1 MRTPRLRFRSIFVF
15 LTCSISSLAA
25 ISGVRA
31 QATGDQRWLFVPVLA
46 APAPRDVALSQLNTA
61 FEVELRASGQNVSSN
76 ADAASLF
83 ETRHSSEPVKLTAD
97 ELNRLQRNIGQA
109 ARHLALGELQ
119 PAAQALESVSA
130 LSGPARDYLNRD
142 PARAHRIFDACVMT
156 AYLYARAQQ
165 RAQALHQMFEC
176 SRAFPGLRP
185 EGRAYPPEL
194 REVFDQARH
203 QLDQGPATSLRVRA
217 AQGQHC
223 RVRLNG
229 LEVGTTPLEV
239 SDARPG
245 VLRIQV
251 ECRADAA
258 GRIHSLELP
267 AGATDAEID
276 PTFDTAVHSS
286 GALYLQYENEQE
298 RDRRVGADLRNLQK
312 IVGANRTVA
321 LYVEGS
327 EYPRVH
333 VRPQF
338 PKPHEIKS
346 LSYSVGEGYSAE
358 AVNAVMKELRPPPP
372 PPAAAPNDGPVELA
386 ESGAQRTA
394 ALPAQPQEQRLV
406 PGVVLAVLGVGAIT
420 ASWIVLGS
428 RQAVRETPLSAGSSP
443 SPGIYDTPGYESL
456 GLSGGGALLLS
467 LADYFWVP
475 DNRGVPAWAWVVG
488 GLGVATAAVGTAF
501 VLQNANCAPSSEI
514 FAGCNNKIAND
525 PYFGFLLLIDAL
537 PLLAIPFSYALR
549 IWSRSDDVKVS
560 LEPLPHEGAALVV
573 RGRF

>member
-1 MRTPRLRFRSIFVF
+1 MSRARLLAAVVVWSAA
-15 LTCSISSLAA
+15 TLAA

-31 QATGDQRWLFVPVLA
+31 ESSGDQRWLFVPVLA
-46 APAPRDVALSQLNTA
+46 APPPRDVAISQLSTA
-61 FEVELRASGQNVSSN
+61 FEVELRAGSQNVSSN

-83 ETRHSSEPVKLTAD
+83 ETRHSGEAVKLTSD

-119 PAAQALESVSA
+119 PAEQALESVSA

-142 PARAHRIFDACVMT
+142 PARARRIFDACVMT
-156 AYLYARAQQ
+156 AYLYERAHQ

-185 EGRAYPPEL
+185 DGKSYPPEL
-194 REVFDQARH
+194 REVFEQARR
-203 QLDQGPATSLRVRA
+203 QLDQGPTTSLRVRA

-229 LEVGTTPLEV
+229 LELGTTPLDV

-245 VLRIQV
+245 VVRIQV
-251 ECRADAA
+251 ECRGDAA
-258 GRIHSLELP
+258 GRIHSLEIA
-267 AGATDAEID
+267 AGANDVEID
-276 PTFDTAVHSS
+276 PAFDAAVHSN
-286 GALYLQYENEQE
+286 GALYLQYESDQE
-298 RDRRVGADLRNLQK
+298 RDRRVGGDLRNLQK

-321 LYVEGS
+321 LYVDGT

-358 AVNAVMKELRPPPP
+358 AVVAVMKELRPPPP
-372 PPAAAPNDGPVELA
+372 PSAAAPNDGPVELA
-386 ESGAQRTA
+386 DSAGPHATA
-394 ALPAQPQEQRLV
+394 APKQVDEQRLV
-406 PGVVLAVLGVGAIT
+406 PGLVLAVLGGGAIT
-420 ASWIVLGS
+420 ASWIVLATRVPLGKPLMPGS
-428 RQAVRETPLSAGSSP
+428 ELSAADFSRW
-443 SPGIYDTPGYESL
+443 TNKGYLAL
-456 GLSGGGALLLS
+456 GLAGGGALVFS

-475 DNRGVPAWAWVVG
+475 NDEGVPTWAWIAG
-488 GLGVATAAVGTAF
+488 GLGAATAIVGAVFTAVEPTCGPGTQSMMADCYH
-501 VLQNANCAPSSEI
+501 LQ
-514 FAGCNNKIAND
+514 GD
-525 PYFGFLLLIDAL
+525 RYFGPLIMIDAL

-549 IWSRSDDVKVS
+549 IWSRPNDVKVS
-560 LEPLPHEGAALVV
+560 VEPLPHEGAALVV